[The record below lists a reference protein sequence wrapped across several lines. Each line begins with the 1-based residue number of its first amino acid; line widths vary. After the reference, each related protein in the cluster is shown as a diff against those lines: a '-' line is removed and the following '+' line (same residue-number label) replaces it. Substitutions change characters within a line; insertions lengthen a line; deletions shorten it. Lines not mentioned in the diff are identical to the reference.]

1 MLWHKLLRVTEVCSS
16 LLPSLTALSLAHRA
30 HGSLDE
36 LGGVEKLPSCPACPF
51 LVPEAAAQRKS
62 GGDPTCVPTSAQ
74 HPRPGHITG
83 RNLLDLLHLPGASEI
98 PPNPATD
105 PKVFLQAT
113 QFDLA
118 SDLQPNTLQKTVWGA
133 ESKA

>member
-1 MLWHKLLRVTEVCSS
+1 MLWHKLLRVTELCSS
-16 LLPSLTALSLAHRA
+16 LLPSLTALSLAPRA
-30 HGSLDE
+30 YGSLDE

-62 GGDPTCVPTSAQ
+62 GRDPMCVPTSAQ
-74 HPRPGHITG
+74 HPRPGHIMG
-83 RNLLDLLHLPGASEI
+83 RNLQHLPGASEI

-105 PKVFLQAT
+105 LKMFLQAA

-133 ESKA
+133 ESKP